1 MVTVSS
7 TTHTA
12 EYQSSFVTPNRRNV
26 NFKPST
32 KVPTSNYAIMGVEDR
47 GQMFVGAGVDVYEG
61 MIVGMNSR
69 DNDISVN
76 VTKLKPQSNVRSSNK
91 DQTASIKTPR
101 VMNLEASLEFLNDDE
116 YVEVTPENVR
126 IRKAILNTAEREKAA
141 KRRKASK

>member
-1 MVTVSS
+1 
-7 TTHTA
+7 
-12 EYQSSFVTPNRRNV
+12 
-26 NFKPST
+26 
-32 KVPTSNYAIMGVEDR
+32 
-47 GQMFVGAGVDVYEG
+47 
-61 MIVGMNSR
+61 
-69 DNDISVN
+69 
-76 VTKLKPQSNVRSSNK
+76 LKPQSNVRSSNK